1 MRKWRVRRSR
11 PHLILYWEPS
21 PTPGEP
27 APAAGEPQPGE
38 RIGPHL
44 LEGFTQALKPRSRG
58 DLATALI
65 EGFLGDH
72 GQGFRLRAGWMLRP
86 QISAIAIRLG
96 AGHRQPLT
104 ELAGWQTLSELAD
117 EIRQMMRTIAARHD
131 PGFWYALLVRAQ
143 PLMIAWLGNVA
154 TLALPAIGSAVFSS
168 PRKSTLAGFLT
179 APWRVPPSV
188 MTELDQLIYLG
199 LVLSNIEIAKRRVG
213 KGQEVA
219 LVHEGLFHALF
230 HPGTEV
236 AAAIDLLDE
245 RVAAAHDGPAAALGA
260 YGTALAPLTAQ
271 WPMIVWGS
279 LINQP
284 ALHGPL
290 LRQALREWD
299 PVFPILTDLK
309 QMVPAAFLPG
319 SFGLTGEAQA
329 VAVLDRPDVPPAF
342 EDPQQ
347 PIHSG

>member
-1 MRKWRVRRSR
+1 M
-11 PHLILYWEPS
+11 
-21 PTPGEP
+21 PGVP
-27 APAAGEPQPGE
+27 GPGAGEPQPGE

-44 LEGFTQALKPRSRG
+44 LDGFTQALKPRSRG
-58 DLATALI
+58 DLATTLI
-65 EGFLGDH
+65 EGFFGDH
-72 GQGFRLRAGWMLRP
+72 GQGFRLRAGWVLGP
-86 QISAIAIRLG
+86 QISATATRLG

-104 ELAGWQTLSELAD
+104 ELAGWRALSEIAD
-117 EIRQMMRTIAARHD
+117 EVRHMMRTIAVRHD

-154 TLALPAIGSAVFSS
+154 MLALPAIGSAVFSS

-219 LVHEGLFHALF
+219 LAHVGLFHALF
-230 HPGTEV
+230 DPGTEV
-236 AAAIDLLDE
+236 AAAIDLFDE
-245 RVAAAHDGPAAALGA
+245 RVAAAHHGPAAALGA

-290 LRQALREWD
+290 LRQALRDWD
-299 PVFPILTDLK
+299 PVFPMLTDLK
-309 QMVPAAFLPG
+309 QTVPAAFLPG
-319 SFGLTGEAQA
+319 SFGLTG
-329 VAVLDRPDVPPAF
+329 
-342 EDPQQ
+342 DP
-347 PIHSG
+347 GG